1 MKCCSDTFWTICERI
16 EMFDQSCGSV
26 LCVEGSRK
34 RARTERVGVS
44 YAQRYGGRP
53 SRLNEANSPSQPGC
67 FPLGCQCSLC
77 CVSLG
82 SVPLSPSPSL
92 QVPVQSVPVEPS
104 LSVYVCVCVSW
115 RGRGPATDR
124 NRFWKDEERELV
136 AGWRRTW
143 YRDYGLTGFLWSAAA
158 YRLRVVPLFG
168 ERSQEEAERE
178 RERERERGWASSL
191 GSFRSFPLDR
201 WRPTATTNVV
211 KATRRS

>member
-1 MKCCSDTFWTICERI
+1 
-16 EMFDQSCGSV
+16 MFDQSCGSV

-104 LSVYVCVCVSW
+104 LSVYVCVCVCRGVGAVPQPTEIDFGKTKNESW
-115 RGRGPATDR
+115 LPDGEGRDTEITD
-124 NRFWKDEERELV
+124 
-136 AGWRRTW
+136 
-143 YRDYGLTGFLWSAAA
+143 
-158 YRLRVVPLFG
+158 LR
-168 ERSQEEAERE
+168 
-178 RERERERGWASSL
+178 ASSDL
-191 GSFRSFPLDR
+191 LPRIG
-201 WRPTATTNVV
+201 
-211 KATRRS
+211 